1 MIVYNHTIYREN
13 PYHEVFYRA
22 IGKCYRPVRGD
33 VELATEGLRSGEGRL
48 LHLHWEEHCL
58 RPCRTGAEAR
68 AVAAHTLER
77 LAAYRALG
85 GRTLWTVHNPMLHEL
100 EHPDAFL
107 ALRRGLAG
115 SVDRILV
122 HGLEAVDVLTAQVG
136 ELPRERL
143 FYLPHP
149 SYLGFY
155 EDEALA
161 GCPAPARAGPL
172 VALLFGKVRRYKG
185 FDRLLEAYAAAS
197 PRPAFAVRVVG
208 QPLAADTYGRNS
220 WSASAAFPGSS
231 STSATSRT
239 GRLRLPCARPPASSC
254 PTSGSS
260 PPGRRCSA

>member
-1 MIVYNHTIYREN
+1 M
-13 PYHEVFYRA
+13 P
-22 IGKCYRPVRGD
+22 
-33 VELATEGLRSGEGRL
+33 
-48 LHLHWEEHCL
+48 
-58 RPCRTGAEAR
+58 
-68 AVAAHTLER
+68 
-77 LAAYRALG
+77 
-85 GRTLWTVHNPMLHEL
+85 HEL

-149 SYLGFY
+149 SCLGFY

-208 QPLAADTYGRNS
+208 PAAGHRLLRARAPGPLRRRSRDRARLPPRPGRGGGADLARRLLPRAALRAVPNLGAAMLGLSLGLPTVAPDTPQMRELLPAVAHDLLYTRDEPGSLLRAVERAVALAGEAREVTRRALLRAARHLRP
-220 WSASAAFPGSS
+220 SASAGYWAGLYDS
-231 STSATSRT
+231 
-239 GRLRLPCARPPASSC
+239 LLDV
-254 PTSGSS
+254 
-260 PPGRRCSA
+260 